1 MNPLDRFKCD
11 VLSCVLTR
19 KACAER
25 FVRASSLKIKEGTV
39 EPSEW
44 ARYLPCRGCSIGARH
59 SQELSIET
67 PGHKRKMTM
76 FGATIAPIAEAPEA
90 LPEGVTPR
98 FTNTPRGVI
107 VEVVIEGKLIVG
119 GPHPTMAVAKRWVAL
134 KLVKR

>member
-1 MNPLDRFKCD
+1 
-11 VLSCVLTR
+11 
-19 KACAER
+19 
-25 FVRASSLKIKEGTV
+25 
-39 EPSEW
+39 
-44 ARYLPCRGCSIGARH
+44 
-59 SQELSIET
+59 
-67 PGHKRKMTM
+67 M

-98 FTNTPRGVI
+98 YTKTPRGVI